1 MDRGI
6 RGRRLISGSDVPPQR
21 DATRL
26 MAPIAPDLAIRI
38 AYAFGSNLRSQGSDV
53 ADFDRLASA
62 WVERRFAGTAL
73 LPQVRAGFAAGFR
86 GVALSSIWSVPTT
99 DR

>member
-6 RGRRLISGSDVPPQR
+6 RGRRLSGPVAAQER

-26 MAPIAPDLAIRI
+26 MTPIAPDLAIRI
-38 AYAFGSNLRSQGSDV
+38 AYAFGRNLRSRGSGA
-53 ADFDRLASA
+53 ADFDRLASI
-62 WVERRFAGTAL
+62 WVERRFAGTAML
-73 LPQVRAGFAAGFR
+73 ANIRAGFAAGFH
-86 GVALSSIWSVPTT
+86 GAALSSIWAA